1 MRVTQSMYYDS
12 IYGTNNYK
20 LTQELFDVNK
30 QIASGMKI
38 QYASD
43 DVRTFTETMRLDNEM
58 TVLGEIKTSTENGY
72 KTSNNTDTILTE
84 FNDSMERMKTLL
96 IQAANDTNDED
107 SLDAIASELR
117 GLEDN
122 LKRLSN
128 TSINGKYL
136 FSGSAVDVKP
146 IAEDGTYQGN
156 DESLN
161 AFLGSNN
168 QQQYNISGAELFLG
182 EESGRKREV
191 SSNVVHENLLGTDA
205 INANST
211 IAEFMGDK
219 DSNKLNRSH
228 FYLRG
233 TRSDGT
239 AFKDIISL
247 NEDATMQDLLDK
259 IEADYGENM
268 VNVSVNSS
276 GEIVVEDKLKGSSK
290 LDFHMV
296 AAVDYSADYT
306 GVATDTQLATDRA
319 YVDDIDDL
327 DSAETDYESATGADV
342 FVREFSRSGFEAV
355 DDAAQNIEGLV
366 YDRVKFEQNGPFL
379 SSNAPQIVREDNS
392 FASPSTKI
400 SEVADLSQGTD
411 GTLAGSSLKLVG
423 TDIYGNDY
431 DVDINFKSSAD
442 GGSTFTYNGT
452 EYNIYN
458 VDPDGRTAVDAD
470 EMTYQQLMDVV
481 NMVVTN
487 KLPASS
493 PGTADEYDEA
503 ITASNLV
510 GNTTLSYDGKL
521 TFKDLTAANTQASIA
536 MYDPNSDNFTTD
548 ADGNVTAAAS
558 IMTFNTNNALT
569 ISDPKTDF
577 FNTLDEVIAS
587 VENYKSYPDASK
599 GDPRS
604 VGIEN
609 AMKKMD
615 DLMNHV
621 YRIHS
626 KVGAQSNTLN
636 TAYEQTQILEIS
648 TMSLRS
654 SVIDT
659 DLAEASLRL
668 SQLDTNYQA
677 MLSTIGKISKLS
689 LVNYL

>member
-442 GGSTFTYNGT
+442 
-452 EYNIYN
+452 
-458 VDPDGRTAVDAD
+458 
-470 EMTYQQLMDVV
+470 
-481 NMVVTN
+481 
-487 KLPASS
+487 
-493 PGTADEYDEA
+493 
-503 ITASNLV
+503 
-510 GNTTLSYDGKL
+510 
-521 TFKDLTAANTQASIA
+521 
-536 MYDPNSDNFTTD
+536 
-548 ADGNVTAAAS
+548 
-558 IMTFNTNNALT
+558 
-569 ISDPKTDF
+569 
-577 FNTLDEVIAS
+577 
-587 VENYKSYPDASK
+587 
-599 GDPRS
+599 
-604 VGIEN
+604 
-609 AMKKMD
+609 
-615 DLMNHV
+615 
-621 YRIHS
+621 
-626 KVGAQSNTLN
+626 
-636 TAYEQTQILEIS
+636 
-648 TMSLRS
+648 
-654 SVIDT
+654 
-659 DLAEASLRL
+659 
-668 SQLDTNYQA
+668 
-677 MLSTIGKISKLS
+677 
-689 LVNYL
+689 YLQWY